1 MGTSM
6 PDTLSGWFIESCDC
20 ESLCPCWIDDE
31 PDDNHCTGLFAW
43 VVQDGSLGGVD
54 VSGARIASV
63 STHNGRRRAPES
75 GRYSILFIDVGAV
88 QDGNAGFP
96 ALEGAFRAPEG
107 GVLAELAEVNGVVL
121 AARAARV
128 EIEGEPGGPAA
139 WCVRIRPIA
148 QGDGAALDDFRA
160 LEAHGGLL
168 AFAADGA
175 GAAPLTLNH
184 TALDKEL
191 AVVGDGVEAL
201 VASRFRVNLPSLPG
215 GYVDRSNRSG
225 MRGLFGYGRRQQAEE
240 QPRREPARPGR

>member
-1 MGTSM
+1 M

-43 VVQDGSLGGVD
+43 AVQEGSLGGVD

-63 STHNGRRRAPES
+63 STHNGRRRAPEG
-75 GRYSILFIDVGAV
+75 GRYSILFIDIGSVEEGGA
-88 QDGNAGFP
+88 AFP

-128 EIEGEPGGPAA
+128 EIEGKPGGPSN
-139 WCVRIRPIA
+139 WCVRIHPA
-148 QGDGAALDDFRA
+148 AHGNGAAPADVRA

-168 AFAADGA
+168 AFDTDDAAGA
-175 GAAPLTLNH
+175 GVAPLTLDH

-191 AVVGDGVEAL
+191 AVVGEGVEAL

-225 MRGLFGYGRRQQAEE
+225 MRGLFDYGRRRQAGQ
-240 QPRREPARPGR
+240 QPRREPAHPGR